1 MDMEDITPIPAAIVD
16 EVYMKSGLSVLSKA
30 SIREMGKLVNE
41 IEARSGKKF
50 IHMEMGVPG
59 LPATKIGVDAEIKA
73 LSEGVA
79 SIYPNIEGIP
89 QVKKEAS
96 RFVKLM
102 MDVDISPQGCVPTV
116 GSMQGGLA
124 AFMTAGFRDK
134 KRDTILFIDP
144 GFPVQ
149 KQQLSLLG
157 IPYKTFDVYRFRG
170 DKLKDKLES
179 YLKDDNIAA
188 IVYSSPNN
196 PSWICLTDKELRII
210 GEKVTEHDLIVIEDL
225 AYFGMD
231 FRKDYSVP
239 GEPPFQP
246 TVAKYTDNYLL
257 MISAS
262 KIFSYAGQRIA
273 FVAISDTLY
282 HRKYPDLKLRF
293 SSDKFGH
300 YLVYGALYGISSG
313 TSHSAQYALAAMLK
327 AVNDGDFNFV
337 DPIKEYGE
345 KAKIMKRL
353 FLENG
358 FEIVYDKDEDLPL
371 ADGFYFTIAYP
382 GMLSDELL
390 KEFLYYGIS
399 AISLSI
405 TGSESRQGLR
415 ACVSFVQ
422 REELPV
428 LEERLKIFAQNHPR

>member
-1 MDMEDITPIPAAIVD
+1 M
-16 EVYMKSGLSVLSKA
+16 
-30 SIREMGKLVNE
+30 
-41 IEARSGKKF
+41 
-50 IHMEMGVPG
+50 
-59 LPATKIGVDAEIKA
+59 
-73 LSEGVA
+73 
-79 SIYPNIEGIP
+79 
-89 QVKKEAS
+89 
-96 RFVKLM
+96 
-102 MDVDISPQGCVPTV
+102 
-116 GSMQGGLA
+116 
-124 AFMTAGFRDK
+124 
-134 KRDTILFIDP
+134 
-144 GFPVQ
+144 
-149 KQQLSLLG
+149 
-157 IPYKTFDVYRFRG
+157 
-170 DKLKDKLES
+170 
-179 YLKDDNIAA
+179 
-188 IVYSSPNN
+188 
-196 PSWICLTDKELRII
+196 
-210 GEKVTEHDLIVIEDL
+210 IEDL
-225 AYFGMD
+225 AYFGLD

-293 SSDKFGH
+293 SSDEFGH

-327 AVNDGDFNFV
+327 SVNDGDFNFV

-405 TGSESRQGLR
+405 TGSENKQGLR